1 MTERKKVWGTAGCGK
16 TTFLLSEIDR
26 LKKEKKLNLSDFC
39 VVTYRKTMA
48 DELKDKLQVNKKK
61 FPYISTIHSVCF
73 KLLREN
79 VSEVELINEEHKE
92 KFCSLNRI
100 KYYPDSTIYD
110 ECEITPMHKLEYH
123 EQVIRIASKMKN
135 IRYDLNNVEKFAVVE
150 YGADIFHGLMPTV
163 LLQNTIFAWEKF
175 KHEEKIVDF
184 TDMIA
189 MVIEHKL
196 VPPVSVL
203 IVDEFQDVSPLQNK
217 LIEMWSKEIGFVV
230 VAGDPLQ
237 SIYGF
242 HGSSPTYFEEFDG
255 DLVVLN
261 RTYRLPETIWHF
273 AKGIL
278 RNQKYLI
285 PEITC
290 EKKGGLVDFIYWSD
304 LKKHFE
310 FSPENKTYHLVRANY
325 IGKCIGEVFISEGIP
340 FKSSKRS
347 FGGWSGK
354 DTSIFNLIIKLRKLF
369 SKKECEFN
377 GFDILLLKDL
387 FKSKV
392 FVKKKVEIIADVEA
406 GISDTSQYVLDLFKP
421 FFEGYQEFERIL
433 FSPNPFFYTLKSQ
446 MNDQLEFKL
455 KNTLLRTNKE
465 ILDIK
470 LHLETIHGSKGGQAH
485 TVYLYDAITTKVKKG
500 MMYDKG
506 KEEAKVWFVG
516 VTRAE
521 QELFIVKGFCSDSF
535 KFW

>member
-1 MTERKKVWGTAGCGK
+1 MNEHKKIWGTAGCGK

-26 LKKEKKLNLSDFC
+26 LKTENRLNLSDFC

-48 DELKDKLQVNKKK
+48 DELKDKLQVNRKK

-73 KLLREN
+73 KLLRDN
-79 VSEVELINEEHKE
+79 IPGVEMINEEHKD
-92 KFCSLNRI
+92 KFCSLNHM
-100 KYYPDSTIYD
+100 KYYPDNTIHD
-110 ECEITPMHKLEYH
+110 ECEATPMHKLEYH

-135 IRYDLNNVEKFAVVE
+135 LCYDLSGVEGFVVVE
-150 YGADIFHGLMPTV
+150 YGADMFHGLMPTE
-163 LLQNTIFAWEKF
+163 LLQKVVVAWEKF
-175 KHEEKIVDF
+175 KHDETIVDF

-189 MVIEHKL
+189 MVIEYKL
-196 VPPVSVL
+196 IPPVNVL

-217 LIEMWSKEIGFVV
+217 LIEMWSKEIDVVV

-242 HGSSPTYFEEFDG
+242 HGSSPTFFEEFDG
-255 DLVVLN
+255 DLVVLD
-261 RTYRLPETIWHF
+261 RTYRLPENIWHF

-290 EKKGGLVDFIYWSD
+290 EKNGGLVDFIYWND
-304 LKKHFE
+304 LKKQLE
-310 FSPENKTYHLVRANY
+310 FSPGNKIYHLVRTNY
-325 IGKCIGEVFISEGIP
+325 LGKYIGEVFISEGIP

-347 FGGWSGK
+347 FGGWSTK
-354 DTSIFNLIIKLRKLF
+354 DISIFNLIVKLRNLF
-369 SKKECEFN
+369 SKKECKFS

-392 FVKKKVEIIADVEA
+392 FVKKKFEIIADVEA
-406 GISDTSQYVLDLFKP
+406 GVSDTNQYVVDLFKP

-455 KNTLLRTNKE
+455 KNTLLRTSNE

-470 LHLETIHGSKGGQAH
+470 THIETIHGSKGGQAH
-485 TVYLYDAITTKVKKG
+485 TVYLYDAITTKVKKS

-521 QELFIVKGFCSDSF
+521 QELFIVKGLCSDSF